1 MSSSAAATELRS
13 GKTHRDENF
22 PVASVLIEQRHRP
35 VILSFYRFARDADDI
50 ADHATLSP
58 EAKLELLE
66 DFRATLMGERDT
78 TAVAIQLRDL
88 LKSRNLTVQHAVDLL
103 EAFRR
108 DVTVLRYPD
117 WNALLDYCRY
127 SAMPVGRFVL
137 DVHGEARETWPA
149 NDALCAALQIIN
161 HLQDCKK
168 DCRELDRI
176 YLPQDALLEAGL
188 GRDSL
193 LAEKAS
199 PALQRALTNL
209 ARRTTDLWA
218 TARPF
223 AARIRNARLAFEVS
237 AIQSLAEDL
246 AARLARRDP
255 LSQRVHHTK
264 LEMIPLLTRA
274 TLRFATTRFGAK
286 KRRLRLRGDPR

>member
-1 MSSSAAATELRS
+1 MSSLAAAELRS

-22 PVASVLIEQRHRP
+22 PVASVLIERRHRP
-35 VILSFYRFARDADDI
+35 VILAFYRFARDADDV
-50 ADHATLSP
+50 ADHATLP
-58 EAKLELLE
+58 AEEKLRLLE

-78 TAVAIQLRDL
+78 TAVAVQLRDL
-88 LKSRNLTVQHAVDLL
+88 LKSRNLAVQHAADLL

-108 DVTVLRYPD
+108 DVTVLRYPT

-137 DVHGEARETWPA
+137 DVHSESRETWPA

-168 DCRELDRI
+168 DCRELDRV
-176 YLPQDALLEAGL
+176 YLPQDALLEAGV

-193 LAEKAS
+193 LAERAS
-199 PALQRALTNL
+199 PALQNALTAL
-209 ARRTTDLWA
+209 ARRTTDLLA

-223 AARIRNARLAFEVS
+223 AGQIRNARLAFEVS

-246 AARLARRDP
+246 AARLALRDP

-264 LEMIPLLTRA
+264 LEMIPLLVRA
-274 TLRFATTRFGAK
+274 TMRFATMRFGRAK
-286 KRRLRLRGDPR
+286 GGLRLREDPR